1 MISFEDCLPTSFEV
15 TIIPLGISYL
25 LFVLGLPLS
34 IYIAMVGPL
43 LYGLLFLFFLYGNLL
58 HGISL
63 RLLFAKLAFL
73 FLCLSPAALTIA
85 WKIWHSQ

>member
-1 MISFEDCLPTSFEV
+1 MISFKDCLPTTFEV
-15 TIIPLGISYL
+15 TIIPLVIAYL
-25 LFVLGLPLS
+25 FFVTSLPLS
-34 IYIAMVGPL
+34 IYIAMLGPL
-43 LYGLLFLFFLYGNLL
+43 LYGLMFLFFLSGELL
-58 HGISL
+58 DGISL